1 MNKKERQSGTE
12 NKFMATKEER
22 KDRKDK
28 LGIQH

>member
-1 MNKKERQSGTE
+1 MKQFTDIE

-28 LGIQH
+28 LGIRH